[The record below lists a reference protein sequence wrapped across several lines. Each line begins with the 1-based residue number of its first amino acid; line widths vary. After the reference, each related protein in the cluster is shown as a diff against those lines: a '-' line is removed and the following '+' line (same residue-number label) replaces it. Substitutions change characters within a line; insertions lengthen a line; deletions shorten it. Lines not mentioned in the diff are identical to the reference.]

1 MRLWQIREI
10 KGERHVG
17 RVQPNGIERGVSLT
31 DFLDVGLWIV
41 QALLA
46 VVFLLAGA
54 MHAFRYEAAKKNL
67 PWVKD
72 LPRGVVMLDGA
83 VEILGALGV
92 ILPRLTS
99 ILPVLT
105 PLAAAGLALIMAV
118 AIFLHARRKEYS
130 AIGLTGLLFL
140 MAAFVA
146 YGRWFLVP

>member
-1 MRLWQIREI
+1 M
-10 KGERHVG
+10 
-17 RVQPNGIERGVSLT
+17 T
-31 DFLDVGLWIV
+31 DFLDIGLWIV

-46 VVFLLAGA
+46 VLFLLAGA
-54 MHAFRYEAAKKNL
+54 MHAFRYEAAKKSL

-72 LPRGVVMLDGA
+72 LPRGVVLLDGA
-83 VEILGALGV
+83 AEILGALGV
-92 ILPRLTS
+92 ILPRLTG

-118 AIFLHARRKEYS
+118 AISLHARRKEYS
-130 AIGLTGLLFL
+130 AIGVTGLLFL

>member
-1 MRLWQIREI
+1 M
-10 KGERHVG
+10 
-17 RVQPNGIERGVSLT
+17 T
-31 DFLDVGLWIV
+31 DVLDVALWIV
-41 QALLA
+41 QAVLA

-72 LPRGVVMLDGA
+72 LPRGVVTLDGA

-92 ILPRLTS
+92 ILPRLTG

-105 PLAAAGLALIMAV
+105 PLAATGLALIMAV
-118 AIFLHARRKEYS
+118 AITLHVRRKES
-130 AIGLTGLLFL
+130 RAIGVTGLLFL

>member
-1 MRLWQIREI
+1 M
-10 KGERHVG
+10 
-17 RVQPNGIERGVSLT
+17 T
-31 DFLDVGLWIV
+31 DWLDVGLWIV

-46 VVFLLAGA
+46 VVFLLAGS
-54 MHAFRYEAAKKNL
+54 MHAFRYEAAKKSL

-72 LPRGVVMLDGA
+72 LPRGVVLLDGA
-83 VEILGALGV
+83 AEILGALGV
-92 ILPRLTS
+92 ILPRLTG

-130 AIGLTGLLFL
+130 AIGLTALLFL